1 MRKGYFFKTVSFGLA
16 LSLVCSLFPAQ
27 SLSAQEAVNSPKKA
41 AEAQRIEKE
50 NVGKDTKKD
59 TTQRKDTKLDASQIE
74 DTKLDALQLEDTKLD
89 ASQLEDTKLDAS
101 QLEDAELNTSQVED
115 TKLDVSQIED
125 TELDTSQMEEIKIY
139 TAEDFLDFAS
149 QCYVD
154 SWSLNKYITLQSDIS
169 LLGVE
174 FEMIPVFAG
183 VFDGC
188 NHTISG
194 FDYTGDGYVAGL
206 FRYIEKEGVVK
217 NLKLR
222 GNITA
227 ANEKECIGS
236 ICGVNYGTIKN
247 CSFQGNVSGRE
258 SVGGIVGTNESSGTV
273 TGCSTSGRITGYY
286 TTGGIAGKNH
296 GVLTYCT
303 NRAGINDDSDWVE

>member
-16 LSLVCSLFPAQ
+16 LSLVCSLFPVQPLRAQ
-27 SLSAQEAVNSPKKA
+27 AAVNSPKKA
-41 AEAQRIEKE
+41 AEAQRMEKE
-50 NVGKDTKKD
+50 NV
-59 TTQRKDTKLDASQIE
+59 RKDTKPDAAQIKDTKADASQIE
-74 DTKLDALQLEDTKLD
+74 DT
-89 ASQLEDTKLDAS
+89 
-101 QLEDAELNTSQVED
+101 ELY
-115 TKLDVSQIED
+115 
-125 TELDTSQMEEIKIY
+125 TSQMEEIKIY

-273 TGCSTSGRITGYY
+273 TGDRKS
-286 TTGGIAGKNH
+286 
-296 GVLTYCT
+296 V
-303 NRAGINDDSDWVE
+303 V

>member
-16 LSLVCSLFPAQ
+16 LSLVCSLFPVQ
-27 SLSAQEAVNSPKKA
+27 PLRAQEAVNSPKKA
-41 AEAQRIEKE
+41 AEAQRMEKE
-50 NVGKDTKKD
+50 NV
-59 TTQRKDTKLDASQIE
+59 RKDTKPDAAQMKDTKADASQMKDTKPDAAQMKDTKPDAAQIKDTKADASQIE
-74 DTKLDALQLEDTKLD
+74 DT
-89 ASQLEDTKLDAS
+89 
-101 QLEDAELNTSQVED
+101 ELY
-115 TKLDVSQIED
+115 
-125 TELDTSQMEEIKIY
+125 TSQMEEIKIY

-227 ANEKECIGS
+227 ANEKE
-236 ICGVNYGTIKN
+236 
-247 CSFQGNVSGRE
+247 
-258 SVGGIVGTNESSGTV
+258 
-273 TGCSTSGRITGYY
+273 
-286 TTGGIAGKNH
+286 
-296 GVLTYCT
+296 
-303 NRAGINDDSDWVE
+303 